1 MIELANAPRPK
12 PLPSATP
19 PLAGQPPAA
28 EVAEREV
35 PAIPAPVIPR
45 VQSKPITAFGQRP

>member
-12 PLPSATP
+12 PLPATTQ
-19 PLAGQPPAA
+19 PLAGQPAVAAVECERPVSPAR
-28 EVAEREV
+28 VF
-35 PAIPAPVIPR
+35 PR

>member
-12 PLPSATP
+12 PLPAATP
-19 PLAGQPPAA
+19 PLAGQPAA
-28 EVAEREV
+28 AAEREL
-35 PAIPAPVIPR
+35 PANPARVIPR